1 MNAVGIDVS
10 KGKSTVAIM
19 RPFGEVVV
27 EPFEV
32 SHTDAELRKL
42 ACFLEKLPGE
52 TRIVM
57 EYTGNYWQ
65 PIAKV
70 LHDAGL
76 FVSAVNA
83 LLIYKYGNNS
93 IRKGKTDKLDAV
105 KIANYC
111 LDRWTDLE
119 CYIPTDQ
126 IRQTLKTCRRQYD
139 QYIRLKVNLIALL
152 DGTFPGINPLLKSA
166 PRDTDGHEKWVDFAG
181 KFWHRQCVC
190 GNSEKAFA
198 NQYRKWCAKAGYRF
212 IVEKAT
218 AIYSHAGSQVDT
230 LPMTS
235 AIQCLITHAVAQL
248 NMIIETISSV
258 QHEMLTLA
266 SQLPEY
272 PIVMRMF
279 GVGPVLGPQLMEEIG
294 DVRRFHRKQSLVAF
308 AGVDAPP
315 CQSGTF
321 ESKNRHISKRGSPRL
336 RKTLFQVMS
345 TIIQHAPADDPVFQF
360 LDRKRREGKHYY
372 VYMTAAS
379 NKFLR
384 IYYGTVMAYL
394 EKPQFHLT
402 DDFYFIFTAA
412 KTRRPA
418 LLYPFLWNYLFMIFM
433 LLDLDSSWQV

>member
-19 RPFGEVVV
+19 RPFGEVVA

-32 SHTDAELRKL
+32 SHTDTELRKL

-57 EYTGNYWQ
+57 EYTGSYWQ

-70 LHDAGL
+70 LHDAGF

-111 LDRWTDLE
+111 LDRWTYLE
-119 CYIPTDQ
+119 RYSPTDQ

-139 QYIRLKVNLIALL
+139 QYIRLKVNLKNNLIALL
-152 DGTFPGINPLLKSA
+152 DGTFPGINTLLKSA

-212 IVEKAT
+212 NAEKAV

-230 LPMTS
+230 LPMSS
-235 AIQCLITHAVAQL
+235 AIQSLITHAVAQL
-248 NMIIETISSV
+248 NMIIETISAI

-279 GVGPVLGPQLMEEIG
+279 GVGPVLGPQLMAEIG
-294 DVRRFHRKQSLVAF
+294 DVRRFHCKQSLVAF

-345 TIIQHAPADDPVFQF
+345 TIIQHAPADDPVYQF

-372 VYMTAAS
+372 VYMTAAA

-394 EKPQFHLT
+394 EKP
-402 DDFYFIFTAA
+402 
-412 KTRRPA
+412 
-418 LLYPFLWNYLFMIFM
+418 
-433 LLDLDSSWQV
+433 

>member
-19 RPFGEVVV
+19 RPFGEVIA

-32 SHTDAELRKL
+32 SHTDTELRKL
-42 ACFLEKLPGE
+42 ACFLKKLPGE

-57 EYTGNYWQ
+57 EYTGSYWQ

-70 LHDAGL
+70 LHDAGF

-119 CYIPTDQ
+119 RYSPTDQ

-139 QYIRLKVNLIALL
+139 QYIRLKVNLKNNLIALL
-152 DGTFPGINPLLKSA
+152 DGTFPGVNTLLKCA
-166 PRDTDGHEKWVDFAG
+166 PRDTDGHDKWVECAG
-181 KFWHRQCVC
+181 MFWHRQCVC

-212 IVEKAT
+212 NAEKAV

-230 LPMTS
+230 LPMSS
-235 AIQCLITHAVAQL
+235 AIQSLITHAVAQL
-248 NMIIETISSV
+248 NMIIETISAI

-279 GVGPVLGPQLMEEIG
+279 GVGPVLGPQLMAEIG
-294 DVRRFHRKQSLVAF
+294 DVRRFHCKQSLVAF

-345 TIIQHAPADDPVFQF
+345 TIIQHAPADDPVYQF

-372 VYMTAAS
+372 VYMTAAA

-384 IYYGTVMAYL
+384 IYYGTVMAYF
-394 EKPQFHLT
+394 EKP
-402 DDFYFIFTAA
+402 
-412 KTRRPA
+412 
-418 LLYPFLWNYLFMIFM
+418 
-433 LLDLDSSWQV
+433 

>member
-19 RPFGEVVV
+19 RPFGEVIA

-32 SHTDAELRKL
+32 SHTDTELRKL

-57 EYTGNYWQ
+57 EYTGSYWQ

-70 LHDAGL
+70 LHDAGF

-111 LDRWTDLE
+111 LDRWTYLE
-119 CYIPTDQ
+119 RYSPTDQ

-139 QYIRLKVNLIALL
+139 QYIRLKVNLKNNLIALL
-152 DGTFPGINPLLKSA
+152 DGTFPGINTLLKRA

-190 GNSEKAFA
+190 GNSEKSFA

-212 IVEKAT
+212 NAEKAA

-230 LPMTS
+230 LPMSS
-235 AIQCLITHAVAQL
+235 AIQSLITHAVAQL
-248 NMIIETISSV
+248 NMIIETISAI

-279 GVGPVLGPQLMEEIG
+279 GVGPVLGPQLMAEIG
-294 DVRRFHRKQSLVAF
+294 DVRRFHCKQSLVAF

-345 TIIQHAPADDPVFQF
+345 TIIQHAPADDPVYQF

-372 VYMTAAS
+372 VYMTAAA

-394 EKPQFHLT
+394 EKP
-402 DDFYFIFTAA
+402 
-412 KTRRPA
+412 
-418 LLYPFLWNYLFMIFM
+418 
-433 LLDLDSSWQV
+433 

>member
-1 MNAVGIDVS
+1 MAANLKMTERRKIRKMNAVGIDVS

-19 RPFGEVVV
+19 RPFGEMVA

-32 SHTDAELRKL
+32 SHTDAELRNL

-57 EYTGNYWQ
+57 EYTGSYWQ

-76 FVSAVNA
+76 YVSVVNA

-111 LDRWTDLE
+111 LDRWTSLE
-119 CYIPTDQ
+119 RYAPADQ

-139 QYIRLKVNLIALL
+139 QYIKLKVNLKNNLTSLL
-152 DGTFPGINPLLKSA
+152 DGTFPGLNILFKSA
-166 PRDTDGHEKWVDFAG
+166 PRDTDGHEKWVDFAA
-181 KFWHRQCVC
+181 KFWHRECVC
-190 GNSEKAFA
+190 GSTEKAFI

-212 IVEKAT
+212 SEGKA
-218 AIYSHAGSQVDT
+218 ASIYAHAASQVST
-230 LPMTS
+230 LPMVDAVKRLVTLAVNQLNTIIETVS
-235 AIQCLITHAVAQL
+235 AIQQ
-248 NMIIETISSV
+248 
-258 QHEMLTLA
+258 EMLTLA

-272 PIVMRMF
+272 PVVMQMF
-279 GVGPVLGPQLMEEIG
+279 GVGPVLGPQLMAEIG
-294 DVRRFHRKQSLVAF
+294 DIRRFDRKQSLVAF

-315 CQSGTF
+315 CQSGSF
-321 ESKNRHISKRGSPRL
+321 ESRNRHISKRGSPRL

-345 TIIQHAPADDPVFQF
+345 TIIQHAPADDSVFQF
-360 LDRKRREGKHYY
+360 LDRKRQEGKHYY
-372 VYMTAAS
+372 VYMTAAA

-384 IYYGTVMAYL
+384 IYYGTVKAYL
-394 EKPQFHLT
+394 AEL
-402 DDFYFIFTAA
+402 
-412 KTRRPA
+412 
-418 LLYPFLWNYLFMIFM
+418 
-433 LLDLDSSWQV
+433 

>member
-1 MNAVGIDVS
+1 
-10 KGKSTVAIM
+10 M
-19 RPFGEVVV
+19 RPFCEVIA

-32 SHTDAELRKL
+32 SHTDAGLRKL

-57 EYTGNYWQ
+57 EYTGSYWQ

-93 IRKGKTDKLDAV
+93 IQKGKTDKLDAV

-111 LDRWTDLE
+111 LDRWTNLE
-119 CYIPTDQ
+119 RYTPAGQ
-126 IRQTLKTCRRQYD
+126 IRQALKTCRRQYG
-139 QYIRLKVNLIALL
+139 QYIKLKVNLISLL
-152 DGTFPGINPLLKSA
+152 DGTFHSLNTLFKSA
-166 PRDTDGHEKWVDFAG
+166 PRDTDGHEKWIDFAE
-181 KFWHRQCVC
+181 KFWHRECVC
-190 GNSEKAFA
+190 GSSEKLFT

-212 IVEKAT
+212 SEEKAVSIYTHT
-218 AIYSHAGSQVDT
+218 ASQVDT
-230 LPMTS
+230 LPMTD
-235 AIQCLITHAVAQL
+235 AVKCLVTLAVAQL
-248 NMIIETISSV
+248 NKIIETVSV
-258 QHEMLTLA
+258 IQHEMLNLA

-272 PIVMRMF
+272 PVVMRMF
-279 GVGPVLGPQLMEEIG
+279 GVGPVLDPQLMAEIG
-294 DVRRFHRKQSLVAF
+294 DMRRFHRKQSLVAF

-321 ESKNRHISKRGSPRL
+321 ESKSRHISKCGSPRL

-345 TIIQHAPADDPVFQF
+345 ALIQHAPADDPVFQL
-360 LDRKRREGKHYY
+360 LDRKRQEGKHYY
-372 VYMTAAS
+372 VYMTAAA

-394 EKPQFHLT
+394 EKL
-402 DDFYFIFTAA
+402 
-412 KTRRPA
+412 
-418 LLYPFLWNYLFMIFM
+418 
-433 LLDLDSSWQV
+433 

>member
-1 MNAVGIDVS
+1 
-10 KGKSTVAIM
+10 M

-139 QYIRLKVNLIALL
+139 QYIRLKVNLKNNLIALL
-152 DGTFPGINPLLKSA
+152 DGTFPGINPLLKV
-166 PRDTDGHEKWVDFAG
+166 PPEIRMGTKNGW
-181 KFWHRQCVC
+181 
-190 GNSEKAFA
+190 
-198 NQYRKWCAKAGYRF
+198 
-212 IVEKAT
+212 I
-218 AIYSHAGSQVDT
+218 
-230 LPMTS
+230 
-235 AIQCLITHAVAQL
+235 
-248 NMIIETISSV
+248 
-258 QHEMLTLA
+258 
-266 SQLPEY
+266 LPES
-272 PIVMRMF
+272 F
-279 GVGPVLGPQLMEEIG
+279 GTVSAFVGTP
-294 DVRRFHRKQSLVAF
+294 
-308 AGVDAPP
+308 
-315 CQSGTF
+315 
-321 ESKNRHISKRGSPRL
+321 
-336 RKTLFQVMS
+336 
-345 TIIQHAPADDPVFQF
+345 
-360 LDRKRREGKHYY
+360 RKRSQTSIENG
-372 VYMTAAS
+372 AP
-379 NKFLR
+379 
-384 IYYGTVMAYL
+384 
-394 EKPQFHLT
+394 KPVT
-402 DDFYFIFTAA
+402 
-412 KTRRPA
+412 
-418 LLYPFLWNYLFMIFM
+418 
-433 LLDLDSSWQV
+433 DSS

>member
-19 RPFGEVVV
+19 RPFGEVIA

-32 SHTDAELRKL
+32 SHTDTELRKL

-57 EYTGNYWQ
+57 EYTGSYWQ

-70 LHDAGL
+70 LHDAGF

-119 CYIPTDQ
+119 RYSPTDQ

-139 QYIRLKVNLIALL
+139 QYIRLKVNLKNNLIALL
-152 DGTFPGINPLLKSA
+152 DGTFPGINTLLKSA

-212 IVEKAT
+212 NAEKAV

-230 LPMTS
+230 LPMSS
-235 AIQCLITHAVAQL
+235 AIQSLITHAVAQL
-248 NMIIETISSV
+248 NMIIETISAI

-279 GVGPVLGPQLMEEIG
+279 GVGPVLGPQLMAEIG
-294 DVRRFHRKQSLVAF
+294 DVRRFHCKQSLVAF

-315 CQSGTF
+315 CQSGAF

-345 TIIQHAPADDPVFQF
+345 TIIQHAPADDPVYQF

-372 VYMTAAS
+372 VYMTAAA

-384 IYYGTVMAYL
+384 IYYGTVTAYL
-394 EKPQFHLT
+394 EKL
-402 DDFYFIFTAA
+402 
-412 KTRRPA
+412 
-418 LLYPFLWNYLFMIFM
+418 
-433 LLDLDSSWQV
+433 

>member
-1 MNAVGIDVS
+1 MNAAGIDVS

-19 RPFGEVVV
+19 RPFGEVIA

-32 SHTDAELRKL
+32 SHTDTELRKL

-57 EYTGNYWQ
+57 EYTGSYWQ

-70 LHDAGL
+70 LHDAGF

-119 CYIPTDQ
+119 RYSPTDQ

-139 QYIRLKVNLIALL
+139 QYIRLKVNLKNNLIALL
-152 DGTFPGINPLLKSA
+152 DGTFPGINTLLKSA

-212 IVEKAT
+212 NAEKAV

-230 LPMTS
+230 LPMSS
-235 AIQCLITHAVAQL
+235 AIQSLITHAVAQL
-248 NMIIETISSV
+248 NMIIETISAI

-279 GVGPVLGPQLMEEIG
+279 GVGPVLGPQLMAEIG
-294 DVRRFHRKQSLVAF
+294 DVRRFHCKQSLVAF

-345 TIIQHAPADDPVFQF
+345 TIIQHAPADDPVYQF

-372 VYMTAAS
+372 VYMTAAA

-384 IYYGTVMAYL
+384 IYYGTVMAYF
-394 EKPQFHLT
+394 EKP
-402 DDFYFIFTAA
+402 
-412 KTRRPA
+412 
-418 LLYPFLWNYLFMIFM
+418 
-433 LLDLDSSWQV
+433 

>member
-19 RPFGEVVV
+19 RPFGEVIA

-32 SHTDAELRKL
+32 SHTDTELRKL

-57 EYTGNYWQ
+57 EYTGSYWQ

-70 LHDAGL
+70 LHDAGF

-119 CYIPTDQ
+119 RYSPTDQ

-139 QYIRLKVNLIALL
+139 QYIRLKVNLKNNLIALL
-152 DGTFPGINPLLKSA
+152 DGTFPGINTLLKSA

-212 IVEKAT
+212 NAEKAV

-230 LPMTS
+230 IPMSS
-235 AIQCLITHAVAQL
+235 AIQSLITHAVAQL
-248 NMIIETISSV
+248 NMIIETISAI

-279 GVGPVLGPQLMEEIG
+279 GVGPVLGPQLMAEIG
-294 DVRRFHRKQSLVAF
+294 DVRRFHCKQSLVAF

-345 TIIQHAPADDPVFQF
+345 TIIQHAPADDPVYQF

-372 VYMTAAS
+372 VYMTAAA

-384 IYYGTVMAYL
+384 IYYGTVMAYF
-394 EKPQFHLT
+394 EKP
-402 DDFYFIFTAA
+402 
-412 KTRRPA
+412 
-418 LLYPFLWNYLFMIFM
+418 
-433 LLDLDSSWQV
+433 

>member
-19 RPFGEVVV
+19 RPFGEVIA

-32 SHTDAELRKL
+32 SHTDTELRKL
-42 ACFLEKLPGE
+42 ACFLKKLPGE

-57 EYTGNYWQ
+57 EYTGSYWQ

-70 LHDAGL
+70 LHDAGF

-83 LLIYKYGNNS
+83 LLIYKYGNHS

-119 CYIPTDQ
+119 RYSPTDQ

-139 QYIRLKVNLIALL
+139 QYIRLKVNLKNNLIALL
-152 DGTFPGINPLLKSA
+152 DGTFPGVNTLLKSA

-212 IVEKAT
+212 NAEKAV

-230 LPMTS
+230 LPMSS
-235 AIQCLITHAVAQL
+235 AIQSLITHAVAQL
-248 NMIIETISSV
+248 NMIIETISAI

-279 GVGPVLGPQLMEEIG
+279 GVGPVLGPQLMAGIG
-294 DVRRFHRKQSLVAF
+294 DVRRFHCKQSLVAF

-345 TIIQHAPADDPVFQF
+345 TIIQHAPADDPVYQF

-372 VYMTAAS
+372 VYTVSYTHLLVAS
-379 NKFLR
+379 TEQKN
-384 IYYGTVMAYL
+384 
-394 EKPQFHLT
+394 
-402 DDFYFIFTAA
+402 
-412 KTRRPA
+412 
-418 LLYPFLWNYLFMIFM
+418 
-433 LLDLDSSWQV
+433 

>member
-19 RPFGEVVV
+19 RPFGEVIA

-32 SHTDAELRKL
+32 SHTDTELRKL

-57 EYTGNYWQ
+57 EYTGSYWQ

-70 LHDAGL
+70 LHDAGF

-119 CYIPTDQ
+119 RYSPTDQ

-139 QYIRLKVNLIALL
+139 QYIRLKVNLKNNLIALL
-152 DGTFPGINPLLKSA
+152 DGTFPGINTLLKSA

-212 IVEKAT
+212 NAEKAV

-230 LPMTS
+230 LPMSS
-235 AIQCLITHAVAQL
+235 AIQSLITHAVAQL
-248 NMIIETISSV
+248 NMIIETISAI

-279 GVGPVLGPQLMEEIG
+279 GVGPVLGPQLMAEIG
-294 DVRRFHRKQSLVAF
+294 DVRRFHCKQSLVAF

-345 TIIQHAPADDPVFQF
+345 TIIQHAPADDPVYQF

-372 VYMTAAS
+372 VYMTAAA

-394 EKPQFHLT
+394 EKP
-402 DDFYFIFTAA
+402 
-412 KTRRPA
+412 
-418 LLYPFLWNYLFMIFM
+418 
-433 LLDLDSSWQV
+433 

>member
-19 RPFGEVVV
+19 RPFGEVVA

-32 SHTDAELRKL
+32 SHTDTELRKL

-57 EYTGNYWQ
+57 EYTGSYWQ

-70 LHDAGL
+70 LHDAGF

-119 CYIPTDQ
+119 RYSPTDQ

-139 QYIRLKVNLIALL
+139 QYIRLKVNLKNNLIALL
-152 DGTFPGINPLLKSA
+152 DGTFPGINTLLKSA

-212 IVEKAT
+212 NAEKAV

-230 LPMTS
+230 LPMSS
-235 AIQCLITHAVAQL
+235 AIRSLITHAVSQL
-248 NMIIETISSV
+248 NMIIETISAI

-279 GVGPVLGPQLMEEIG
+279 GVGPVLGPQLMAEIG
-294 DVRRFHRKQSLVAF
+294 DVRRFHCKQSLVAF

-345 TIIQHAPADDPVFQF
+345 TIIQHAPADDPVYQF

-372 VYMTAAS
+372 VYMTAAA

-384 IYYGTVMAYL
+384 IYYGTVMAYF
-394 EKPQFHLT
+394 EKP
-402 DDFYFIFTAA
+402 
-412 KTRRPA
+412 
-418 LLYPFLWNYLFMIFM
+418 
-433 LLDLDSSWQV
+433 

>member
-19 RPFGEVVV
+19 RPFGEVIA

-32 SHTDAELRKL
+32 SHTDTELRKL

-57 EYTGNYWQ
+57 EYTGSYWQ

-70 LHDAGL
+70 LHDAGF

-119 CYIPTDQ
+119 RYSPTDQ

-139 QYIRLKVNLIALL
+139 QYIRLKVNLKNNLIALL
-152 DGTFPGINPLLKSA
+152 DGTFPGVNTLLKSA

-212 IVEKAT
+212 NAEKAV

-230 LPMTS
+230 LPMSS
-235 AIQCLITHAVAQL
+235 AIQSLITHAVAQL
-248 NMIIETISSV
+248 NMIIETISAI

-279 GVGPVLGPQLMEEIG
+279 GVGPVLGPQLMAEIG
-294 DVRRFHRKQSLVAF
+294 DVRRFHCKQSLVAF

-345 TIIQHAPADDPVFQF
+345 TIIQHAPTDDPVYQF

-372 VYMTAAS
+372 VYMTAAA

-384 IYYGTVMAYL
+384 IYYGTVMAYF
-394 EKPQFHLT
+394 EKP
-402 DDFYFIFTAA
+402 
-412 KTRRPA
+412 
-418 LLYPFLWNYLFMIFM
+418 
-433 LLDLDSSWQV
+433 

>member
-19 RPFGEVVV
+19 RPFGEVIA

-32 SHTDAELRKL
+32 SHTDTELRKL

-57 EYTGNYWQ
+57 EYTGSYWQ

-70 LHDAGL
+70 LHDAGF

-119 CYIPTDQ
+119 RYSPTDQ

-139 QYIRLKVNLIALL
+139 QYIRLKVNLKNNLIALL
-152 DGTFPGINPLLKSA
+152 DGTFPGVNTLLKSA

-212 IVEKAT
+212 NAEKAV

-230 LPMTS
+230 LPMSS
-235 AIQCLITHAVAQL
+235 AIQSLITHAVAQL
-248 NMIIETISSV
+248 NMIIETISAI

-279 GVGPVLGPQLMEEIG
+279 GVGPVLGPQLMAEIG
-294 DVRRFHRKQSLVAF
+294 DVRRFHCKQSLVAF

-345 TIIQHAPADDPVFQF
+345 TIIQHAPADDPVYQF

-372 VYMTAAS
+372 VYMTAAA

-394 EKPQFHLT
+394 EKT
-402 DDFYFIFTAA
+402 
-412 KTRRPA
+412 
-418 LLYPFLWNYLFMIFM
+418 
-433 LLDLDSSWQV
+433 

>member
-19 RPFGEVVV
+19 RPFGEVIA

-32 SHTDAELRKL
+32 AHTDTELRKL

-57 EYTGNYWQ
+57 EYTGSYWQ

-70 LHDAGL
+70 LHDAGF

-119 CYIPTDQ
+119 RYSPTDQ

-139 QYIRLKVNLIALL
+139 QYIRLKVNLKNNLIALL
-152 DGTFPGINPLLKSA
+152 DGTFPGINTLLKSA

-212 IVEKAT
+212 NAEKAV

-230 LPMTS
+230 LPMSS
-235 AIQCLITHAVAQL
+235 AIQSLITHAVAQL
-248 NMIIETISSV
+248 NMIIETISAI

-279 GVGPVLGPQLMEEIG
+279 GVGPVLGPQLMAEIG
-294 DVRRFHRKQSLVAF
+294 DVRRFHCKQSLVAF

-345 TIIQHAPADDPVFQF
+345 TIIQHAPADDPVYQF

-372 VYMTAAS
+372 VYMTAAA

-384 IYYGTVMAYL
+384 IYYGTVMAYF
-394 EKPQFHLT
+394 EKP
-402 DDFYFIFTAA
+402 
-412 KTRRPA
+412 
-418 LLYPFLWNYLFMIFM
+418 
-433 LLDLDSSWQV
+433 

>member
-19 RPFGEVVV
+19 RPFGEVIA

-32 SHTDAELRKL
+32 SHTDTELRKL

-57 EYTGNYWQ
+57 EYTGSYWQ

-70 LHDAGL
+70 LHDAGF

-119 CYIPTDQ
+119 RYSPTDQ

-139 QYIRLKVNLIALL
+139 QYIRVKVNLKNNLIALL
-152 DGTFPGINPLLKSA
+152 DGTFPGVNTLLKSA

-212 IVEKAT
+212 NAEKAV

-230 LPMTS
+230 LPMSS
-235 AIQCLITHAVAQL
+235 AIQSLITHAVAQL
-248 NMIIETISSV
+248 NMIIETISAI

-279 GVGPVLGPQLMEEIG
+279 GVGPVLGPQLMAEIG
-294 DVRRFHRKQSLVAF
+294 DVRRFHCKQSLVAF

-345 TIIQHAPADDPVFQF
+345 TIIQHAPADDPVYQF

-372 VYMTAAS
+372 VYMTAAA

-384 IYYGTVMAYL
+384 IYYGTVMAYF
-394 EKPQFHLT
+394 EKP
-402 DDFYFIFTAA
+402 
-412 KTRRPA
+412 
-418 LLYPFLWNYLFMIFM
+418 
-433 LLDLDSSWQV
+433 

>member
-19 RPFGEVVV
+19 RPFGEVIA

-32 SHTDAELRKL
+32 SHTDTELRKL
-42 ACFLEKLPGE
+42 ACFLKKLPGE

-57 EYTGNYWQ
+57 EYTGSYWQ

-70 LHDAGL
+70 LHDAGF

-119 CYIPTDQ
+119 RYSPTDQ

-139 QYIRLKVNLIALL
+139 QYIRLKVNLKNNLIALL
-152 DGTFPGINPLLKSA
+152 DGTFPGVNTLLKSA

-212 IVEKAT
+212 NAEKAV

-230 LPMTS
+230 LPMSS
-235 AIQCLITHAVAQL
+235 AIQSLITHAVAQL
-248 NMIIETISSV
+248 NMIIETISAI

-279 GVGPVLGPQLMEEIG
+279 GVGPVLGPQLMAEIG
-294 DVRRFHRKQSLVAF
+294 DVRRFHCKQSLVAF

-345 TIIQHAPADDPVFQF
+345 TIIQHAPADDPVYQF
-360 LDRKRREGKHYY
+360 LDRKRWEGKHYY
-372 VYMTAAS
+372 VYMIAAA

-384 IYYGTVMAYL
+384 IYYGTVMAYF
-394 EKPQFHLT
+394 EKP
-402 DDFYFIFTAA
+402 
-412 KTRRPA
+412 
-418 LLYPFLWNYLFMIFM
+418 
-433 LLDLDSSWQV
+433 